1 VYLRAVRQSL
11 SGSED
16 HWRGLRNGSHALR
29 RHRLQLDAGVV
40 GGRQGLHGPIARDKL
55 HRPSIAAGLLGD
67 RRRRRN
73 LLTLLLDGGCHRDF
87 GIRLVGAEDIGRDQ
101 AEALSDGGPA
111 RAELQRLAKRKVHA
125 AVAGYRMIAVFQRID
140 AVI

>member
-1 VYLRAVRQSL
+1 M
-11 SGSED
+11 
-16 HWRGLRNGSHALR
+16 
-29 RHRLQLDAGVV
+29 
-40 GGRQGLHGPIARDKL
+40 
-55 HRPSIAAGLLGD
+55 LGD
-67 RRRRRN
+67 RRRHRN